1 MSGTRAEDIFEELK
15 KVFEPGSIWQK
26 VLVHQHD
33 LLKSFG
39 TPTAKLK
46 IAQKVSCNDETW
58 HSYTLPKED
67 PKNKLIT
74 WSSSWVLLKSAFFH
88 QKLANFAISRVQILI
103 AFHYI
108 ISNYFNILWVFK
120 DVLINLVTILMM
132 SAKMASLGL
141 LQIKVFEN
149 KDYDI
154 IVSTH
159 DVINNI
165 LSRSSDYIVD
175 VVMWPKFGNSMG
187 EVIITLIL

>member
-1 MSGTRAEDIFEELK
+1 
-15 KVFEPGSIWQK
+15 
-26 VLVHQHD
+26 
-33 LLKSFG
+33 
-39 TPTAKLK
+39 
-46 IAQKVSCNDETW
+46 
-58 HSYTLPKED
+58 
-67 PKNKLIT
+67 
-74 WSSSWVLLKSAFFH
+74 
-88 QKLANFAISRVQILI
+88 
-103 AFHYI
+103 
-108 ISNYFNILWVFK
+108 
-120 DVLINLVTILMM
+120 MM

-175 VVMWPKFGNSMG
+175 VVMWPKFGNSTISMG